1 VRRIDT
7 YSIPEGEKLWRSE
20 TKNLVDRKK
29 GIAKLPASKWF
40 WHAEKYKGTG

>member
-1 VRRIDT
+1 MEIRD
-7 YSIPEGEKLWRSE
+7 K
-20 TKNLVDRKK
+20 KNLVDRKK